1 MDRPPN
7 PRRPGIREAQ
17 RAPVRV
23 AHALILV
30 SLLLLAVSCGFANAG
45 TSSPPAGAL
54 AVSFIDVGQGDA
66 TLVQSGGENYLI
78 DAGRPEAGPE
88 VVDFL
93 RSRGVR
99 ELDGLVATHPDADH
113 IGGLP
118 DVLDAF
124 PVSTVYLSGE
134 DDKGTTTFNTF
145 LRAVQDEGAQTLL
158 ARAGMQEDWGG
169 TQVTVLSPPPD
180 SEGGLFGES
189 NEDSVSMLLVFG
201 TARILLTGDAEN
213 RGEEYMS
220 TGRFAG
226 PLTVLKVGHHGSNT
240 STTPLFLNRFRPEV
254 AVIAVGEN
262 SYGHPTPQTLRRL
275 KTVGA
280 EVFRTD
286 EDGDVIVT
294 IKDEK
299 IDVAVTQY

>member
-1 MDRPPN
+1 MLDR
-7 PRRPGIREAQ
+7 
-17 RAPVRV
+17 
-23 AHALILV
+23 
-30 SLLLLAVSCGFANAG
+30 SLRTALLAVSVLLLTSCGFAGAG
-45 TSSPPAGAL
+45 ATQPPAGAL
-54 AVSFIDVGQGDA
+54 AVSFIDVGQGGS

-78 DAGRPEAGPE
+78 DAGEPEAGPE

-93 RSRGVR
+93 RSRGVG

-124 PVSTVYLSGE
+124 PVSNVYLSGE

-145 LRAVQDEGAQTLL
+145 LRAVQDEGAQVFE
-158 ARAGMQEDWGG
+158 ARAGMQMDWGG
-169 TQVTVLSPPPD
+169 TDVTVLSPPPD
-180 SEGGLFGES
+180 TEGGLFGES
-189 NEDSVSMLLVFG
+189 NEDSVSLLLTLG
-201 TARILLTGDAEN
+201 EARVLLTGDVEN

-226 PLTVLKVGHHGSNT
+226 AVTVLKVGHHGSNT
-240 STTPLFLNRFRPEV
+240 STTPLFLSRFRPEI
-254 AVIAVGEN
+254 AVISVGEN
-262 SYGHPTPQTLRRL
+262 SYGHPTPQTIRRL

-280 EVFRTD
+280 ETFRTD

-294 IKDEK
+294 IKDEQV
-299 IDVAVTQY
+299 DVAITEY